1 MKYLGIYLQHVQD
14 LCVKITLLIKEVKED
29 ANQQRGL
36 PYSWIGRLSIVEMST
51 IPNWSI
57 GLMQFLSKFQKS
69 FFLRHRQ
76 AYSKIY
82 IRRHRP

>member
-29 ANQQRGL
+29 ANQRRGL

-51 IPNWSI
+51 IPN
-57 GLMQFLSKFQKS
+57 
-69 FFLRHRQ
+69 
-76 AYSKIY
+76 
-82 IRRHRP
+82 